1 MVKQTG
7 LPGIAA
13 LYVGHAAGT
22 IDLAALPLWLG
33 ALMALYQLAPEQAGM
48 TVSLF
53 LAGVVVASAIL
64 APKFDRLRPR
74 WIAVS
79 GFGASAICFLFASRL
94 SVAPDSYDAL
104 LIIHG
109 IAGLCTGSGLS
120 MIHGS
125 MGRTNNPH
133 RHFGLANAA
142 IGLLVILM
150 FTVLPGQIAHHGG
163 QTVFVAFSIVMTAGA
178 MAALLFFP
186 KSPSKTEPVAD
197 VKKANRPPIPPIAF
211 LLMGSVMCLMFNQSM
226 VFSFVERIAA
236 TRSFDTGQVQ
246 MLFIALGFVNLLPG
260 VLAALLQKRLP
271 AVAVVIVGP
280 LLQAVVALVITNAA
294 TFPPFGAA
302 ILLYPAAT
310 LFTHTFFFGL
320 LSQVDPSGRAV
331 AATPAMMM
339 TGSAV
344 GPAIGGSIV
353 ATIGFEGIGWAALGS
368 SILSVILMLFVQRA
382 LSKQKP
388 TPQSAGAAQ
397 QLSGW
402 QPASK

>member
-1 MVKQTG
+1 MVKQNSRR
-7 LPGIAA
+7 GIAA

-53 LAGVVVASAIL
+53 LGGVVVASAIL
-64 APKFDRLRPR
+64 APKFDQLRPR

-79 GFGASAICFLFASRL
+79 GFGASAISFLFASCL
-94 SVAPDSYDAL
+94 SVTPDSYNAL
-104 LIIHG
+104 LIVHV

-125 MGRTNNPH
+125 MGRTSNPH

-142 IGLLVILM
+142 IGFLVILM

-163 QTVFVAFSIVMTAGA
+163 QTVFVAFSIVM
-178 MAALLFFP
+178 AAAAIASLLFFP
-186 KSPSKTEPVAD
+186 DSPVTTEQVAGTEKID
-197 VKKANRPPIPPIAF
+197 HAPIPPVAF

-226 VFSFVERIAA
+226 VFSFVERIGA
-236 TRSFDTGQVQ
+236 TRSFDIGQVQ

-260 VLAALLQKRLP
+260 LLAALLQKRLP

-280 LLQAVVALVITNAA
+280 LLQAVVALVMTNAT

-302 ILLYPAAT
+302 ILLYPAVT

-339 TGSAV
+339 TGSAI
-344 GPAIGGSIV
+344 GPAVGGSIV

-368 SILSVILMLFVQRA
+368 SALSVILMLFVQRT
-382 LSKQKP
+382 LSRQKP
-388 TPQSAGAAQ
+388 TPQPVGAAQ
-397 QLSGW
+397 RLSV
-402 QPASK
+402 